1 VLKGRAPPNAFSGA
15 LPMPGSLGHL
25 YITYIMNILT
35 ARGWAPQNLST
46 YLSPKIYGYELVQ
59 VLENKGLEEA

>member
-1 VLKGRAPPNAFSGA
+1 MPSLEPFQCLGA
-15 LPMPGSLGHL
+15 WGISISHN
-25 YITYIMNILT
+25 IMNILT